1 LENQKNGSFK
11 KGDTMKKTLIFI
23 LIALL
28 FAGALQAKM
37 KVKPG
42 IRAGVNVARL
52 ELLENGQ
59 QIDTSDALGL
69 HIGGF
74 AQFELMKNLY
84 LQPELLYTQ
93 KGTGAFDDDKVTIDY
108 IAIPVLVKPSFR
120 IPLSTPILLQPLV
133 APEIGYAISAKST
146 YNDEFYK
153 YIHRVNA
160 GFNFGADITYTDSY
174 FVGIRYYLGLT
185 DLINP
190 NAKRPPISNT
200 CWTISMGY
208 VF

>member
-1 LENQKNGSFK
+1 MAASK
-11 KGDTMKKTLIFI
+11 KGDSMKKVMI
-23 LIALL
+23 LMMIVLL
-28 FAGALQAKM
+28 FAGVLQAKM

-52 ELLENGQ
+52 ELTQDGE

-74 AQFELMKNLY
+74 AQFELTKNLY

-93 KGTGAFDDDKVTIDY
+93 KGTGAYDMDKVTIDY
-108 IAIPVLVKPSFR
+108 IALPVLVKPSFR

-160 GFNFGADITYTDSY
+160 GLNFGADVTYTDSY
-174 FVGIRYYLGLT
+174 FLGIRYYLGLT
-185 DLINP
+185 ELINV

-200 CWTISMGY
+200 CWSVSMGY
-208 VF
+208 LF